1 MIKRSQKK
9 APKEQPQSEE
19 QGNELEEIR
28 EQLAAIEARLA
39 IRPIDR
45 IIGSNRSLFTSAIV
59 AALILGTGAFLLIR
73 GYQWRGALTDLRAEP
88 GIQVMGVR
96 PIGILRRQV
105 VGLRDPLAPDPKSI
119 LLKHNIDPSRV
130 DFQLSEYH
138 SLNTTYGR
146 KRARS
151 EAREIEELRNTLI
164 GVVGT
169 LSEENRRQKENELG
183 RISQILLEFRFPE
196 EMKKLKLKYEEG
208 VWYADGELLANE
220 YEAFKTLAHKYV
232 LNGTIDFDKIGNFT
246 TAKTNALK
254 IGIESHNL
262 LDKDLD
268 GNPAHVSRIARLI
281 RDYDALCLKSGISPG
296 KIELVLHTSEPDIYK
311 PEVEKIAEILID
323 QAQLIESRVQIEPVV
338 PITEKNARR
347 LYLRIVN

>member
-1 MIKRSQKK
+1 MQSARHWPETILTSQLQQTMI
-9 APKEQPQSEE
+9 
-19 QGNELEEIR
+19 
-28 EQLAAIEARLA
+28 RLA
-39 IRPIDR
+39 LRPIDR
-45 IIGSNRSLFTSAIV
+45 IIGSNRSLFTSAIL
-59 AALILGTGAFLLIR
+59 AALVLGAGAFLLIR
-73 GYQWRGALTDLRAEP
+73 GYQWRGALTDLRTEP

-96 PIGILRRQV
+96 PIGILERQV
-105 VGLRDPLAPDPKSI
+105 VGLRDPLAPDPQSI

-151 EAREIEELRNTLI
+151 EAREIEDLRNTLI

-169 LSEENRRQKENELG
+169 LSEENRRQKEDELG

-196 EMKKLKLKYEEG
+196 EMKKLKLKYEDG

-220 YEAFKTLAHKYV
+220 YEAFKTLAHKYI
-232 LNGTIDFDKIGNFT
+232 LNGTVDFEKIGNFT

-268 GNPAHVSRIARLI
+268 GKPAHVSRIARLI
-281 RDYDALCLKSGISPG
+281 RDYDALCLKSGVSPG
-296 KIELVLHTSEPDIYK
+296 KIELVLHTSEPEIYK
-311 PEVEKIAEILID
+311 PEVEKIAEMLIN
-323 QAQLIESRVQIEPVV
+323 QAQIIESRIEIEPVV
-338 PITEKNARR
+338 PITDKKAQR
-347 LYLRIVN
+347 LILRLAN